1 MEGVRKMPLFSEVY
15 GAYFRT
21 VERILQTETIIKRDI
36 DTIIREEAFRDSFL
50 FLPQKLS
57 PNSPESWGFLKSGT
71 DGILSRITK
80 NPPPQFITTLQKRWL
95 KSMLEDPKM
104 WLFLSDNAHEELEHA
119 LADVAPLYP
128 ADVFRCFDVFTD
140 GDPYESEAYRRAF
153 RMLLHAV
160 RDGEILRIRFVSGK
174 GTAQEGRFLPLKLE
188 YSRKNDK
195 FRVFCCRIGRN
206 GISGYGTIN
215 LGRITGISQ
224 TGRHLPSDGLLE
236 KWQKSRRCKEPVQVE
251 VSAERNGIERFLMEF
266 ASYEKHT
273 EWDAQRNI
281 CMVKLWYDTQDE
293 TELLIQLLGFGPVVE
308 ILGPPDFRRQ
318 AAERVASQYALLN
331 EFQEESTHL

>member
-1 MEGVRKMPLFSEVY
+1 MPLFSEVY

-21 VERILQTETIIKRDI
+21 VERILQSESITKREI
-36 DTIIREEAFRDSFL
+36 DAIIREEAFRDSFL

-57 PNSPESWGFLKSGT
+57 PDSHESWGLLKSGT
-71 DGILSRITK
+71 DGMFSRITK
-80 NPPPQFITTLQKRWL
+80 NPPPQFVTTLQKRWL
-95 KSMLEDPKM
+95 KSKLEDPKM
-104 WLFLSDNAHEELEHA
+104 RLFLSDNAHEQLEHA
-119 LADVAPLYP
+119 LADVAPLCP
-128 ADVFRCFDVFTD
+128 ADVFRCFDVFAD
-140 GDPYESEAYRRAF
+140 GDCYESEDYRTAF

-160 RDGEILRIRFVSGK
+160 QGDEILRIRFVSGK
-174 GTAQEGRFLPLKLE
+174 GTEQEGNFLPLKLE

-215 LGRITGISQ
+215 LGRIKGISQ
-224 TGRHLPSDGLLE
+224 TGRHLRSEGLLE
-236 KWQKSRRCKEPVQVE
+236 KWQKSRRCKEPVTVE

-266 ASYEKHT
+266 ASFEKHT
-273 EWDAQRNI
+273 EWDAERNV
-281 CMVKLWYDTQDE
+281 CMVRLWYDTQDE

-318 AAERVASQYALLN
+318 AAERVAAQYALLDG
-331 EFQEESTHL
+331 FHEESKNL